1 VATHAQSPEV
11 ARAVT
16 WATLGS
22 GAMIAQQVAGK
33 AVRDALF
40 LGSFDASNLPRIS
53 AVASLLGLVAVVAVT
68 RLFARLAPARVVPAM
83 FLVGSTLWLAE
94 WALSLSMPRFAAA
107 SVYLH
112 TALFGAITISSF
124 WSVVNERFEPRTA
137 REVIGRIGMG
147 GTFGGV
153 VGGLVA
159 WQAARFVSAA
169 SLLVLL
175 AAFGL
180 VASLAS
186 FQIGSSAPRGD
197 TLARGAGEDAD
208 LRPLRTGLAL
218 LGRAPYLQ
226 SLALLITLAAVA
238 SSLLDYLLG
247 AGAAASYA
255 SGEALLSFFALFH
268 MGVSLASFVVQSVS
282 SRWVLDRLG
291 LAGTVAL
298 APAAPLLSGA
308 AMLLIPGPIG
318 LVLLRAPEAV
328 LRNSLFRSGYEL
340 FYTPLPKDDKRSTKT
355 LIDVGFDRVG
365 TAVGGGLAVL
375 LLALPLEKPG
385 VVMLFLAMAASAG
398 SLLLSSRLHRGYVGA
413 LGESLRTGVLQ
424 MAPGAASDGTTR
436 KTLSGTAESI
446 DRAAL
451 LAEIDA
457 LRRTGAPTLD
467 PLRASTGLAALDP
480 LVQALV
486 DLTSRE
492 PPRVRRV
499 LAAAVPD
506 PRLTAHILPLLDEA
520 LFHREAAAALR
531 VIAPRIV
538 GQLVDALLAATWS
551 PEVRRRVAKLLRAVP
566 NERAL
571 AGLLA
576 GLDDASFG
584 VRYECGLSLLRIT
597 EKNPALRVPTAPIH
611 EAVQRELERGRGAW
625 QSAVLDAPEEEDD
638 DAPRSLRGSQERTDR
653 SLEHVFSLLALV
665 LDRDPLRIAY
675 QVLDRHDEALRGT
688 ALEYL
693 ENVLPEPIRDAIWP
707 FIGEKKPAPRLGPR
721 LREEVAKELLR
732 SAASLPLLALPEDSP
747 RGPRR

>member
-1 VATHAQSPEV
+1 MATHAKSPEV
-11 ARAVT
+11 ARAVL

-22 GAMIAQQVAGK
+22 GAMIAQQIVGK

-40 LGSFDASNLPRIS
+40 LGSFAASNLPRIS

-68 RLFARLAPARVVPAM
+68 RLFARLAPARVVPAL
-83 FLVGSTLWLAE
+83 FLLGSCLCLAE
-94 WALSLSMPRFAAA
+94 WALSLSMPRLAAA
-107 SVYLH
+107 SVYVH

-124 WSVVNERFEPRTA
+124 WSVVNERFDPRTA
-137 REVIGRIGMG
+137 RKVIGRIGMG

-175 AAFGL
+175 AGFGL
-180 VASLAS
+180 LASLAS
-186 FQIGSSAPRGD
+186 FRLGSSIPQGD
-197 TLARGAGEDAD
+197 TLARRVGEDAD

-226 SLALLITLAAVA
+226 SLALLIMLTAVA

-247 AGAAASYA
+247 AGAAASYP

-298 APAAPLLSGA
+298 APAAPLLSGV
-308 AMLLIPGPIG
+308 AMLLVPGPLG

-340 FYTPLPKDDKRSTKT
+340 FYTPLPKDAKRSTKT

-365 TAVGGGLAVL
+365 TVVGGGLAILV
-375 LLALPLEKPG
+375 LALPLDQPA
-385 VVMLFLAMAASAG
+385 VVLLVIAMAASAG

-413 LGESLRTGVLQ
+413 LAESLRTGVLK
-424 MAPGAASDGTTR
+424 MAPDAAGDATTR
-436 KTLSGTAESI
+436 KTLSGTAEAI

-451 LAEIDA
+451 LAEIEA
-457 LRRTGAPTLD
+457 LRRTGQPADSSD
-467 PLRASTGLAALDP
+467 PSAARVALDP

-486 DLTSRE
+486 DLMSRE

-499 LAAAVPD
+499 LAAHGSD
-506 PRLTAHILPLLDEA
+506 PRLAAHVLPLLDEMT
-520 LFHREAAAALR
+520 FHREAAAALR

-538 GQLVDALLAATWS
+538 GQLVDALLDPTR
-551 PEVRRRVAKLLRAVP
+551 PREVRRRVAKLLRAVP

-597 EKNPALRVPTAPIH
+597 EKNPALRVPAPPIH
-611 EAVQRELERGRGAW
+611 DAVQRELERGRGAW
-625 QSAVLDAPEEEDD
+625 ESAVFDAPEEDDD
-638 DAPRSLRGSQERTDR
+638 DAPRSLRGSQERPDR

-665 LDRDPLRIAY
+665 LDREPLRIAY
-675 QVLDRHDEALRGT
+675 QVVERRHEALRGT

-693 ENVLPEPIRDAIWP
+693 ENVLPEPIREANWP
-707 FIGEKKPAPRLGPR
+707 FIGEKRPAPVVGPR
-721 LREEVAKELLR
+721 PRADVEGELLR
-732 SAASLPLLALPEDSP
+732 SAAALPLVALPKAP
-747 RGPRR
+747 PGGPRR